1 MGIKEILDAKRLAAQ
16 AAASPAPVAEVAKEV
31 IATTVASM
39 PKQEVPV
46 TETKKLSFAE
56 MMAAKRL
63 AASSNSTN
71 SAAATMT
78 SASVT
83 GVSNV
88 EAGDSNLSQAPAQT
102 AQVQTEGAAVI
113 PATGVIGMLSLD
125 VAPHT
130 ERDTSSERG
139 EDVSNERRDEALK
152 NATPE
157 DEQAYVMIRSKIDAL
172 WGTEDEHLEGA
183 MSDLKKSLMQNP
195 NACLLMYDA
204 DLGEMVKNLR
214 RLTKEA
220 QAEAAKE
227 KTSTKKV
234 KAQKMLALTPEMMEQ
249 AFSEL

>member
-1 MGIKEILDAKRLAAQ
+1 MPTLQEILAAKKAQQAPASTAAPV
-16 AAASPAPVAEVAKEV
+16 PAPAPIQEAAKEV
-31 IATTVASM
+31 IATTATAEKITLHAEDSK
-39 PKQEVPV
+39 PAP
-46 TETKKLSFAE
+46 KLSFAE
-56 MMAAKRL
+56 MMAAKR
-63 AASSNSTN
+63 AAQTSS
-71 SAAATMT
+71 A
-78 SASVT
+78 
-83 GVSNV
+83 

-102 AQVQTEGAAVI
+102 AQVQTEGAVASLVSG
-113 PATGVIGMLSLD
+113 AIGIINLEGD
-125 VAPHT
+125 KTTIQTTTP
-130 ERDTSSERG
+130 SERG
-139 EDVSNERRDEALK
+139 SDVSNERRDEALK

-234 KAQKMLALTPEMMEQ
+234 KAQKMLALTPEMMEK
-249 AFSEL
+249 AFDEL